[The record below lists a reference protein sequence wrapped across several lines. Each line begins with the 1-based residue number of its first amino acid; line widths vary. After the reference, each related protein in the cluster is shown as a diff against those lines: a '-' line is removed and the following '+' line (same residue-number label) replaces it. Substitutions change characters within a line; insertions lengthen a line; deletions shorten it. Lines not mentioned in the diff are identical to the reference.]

1 MRRKEGGGAKEVK
14 GGRGVQCRIRRG
26 EGEGEVGGG
35 RRGGDGDGDGDCW
48 DGRRV
53 RALGRSGLRLRA
65 IGCLL
70 LPQLGE
76 GLLTF
81 FGYCFSYDRF
91 ELFCC

>member
-1 MRRKEGGGAKEVK
+1 MRRKEGGGTKEVK
-14 GGRGVQCRIRRG
+14 GGRGVRCRIRRW
-26 EGEGEVGGG
+26 EGEVGGG
-35 RRGGDGDGDGDCW
+35 RWGADSDGDGDCW

-53 RALGRSGLRLRA
+53 RALGWSGLQLRA

-70 LPQLGE
+70 SPQLGE